1 MSDQPED
8 LQEQAPRARDEVA
21 VGAITWPPDPPARSP
36 ASNVASPA
44 AAGNPPASSPPDG
57 TGPQANTFVY
67 ALGQVQARFPS
78 AAVEKEFAQ
87 VAGQAVTE
95 GQTDRQVIAS
105 ILNDRANRYLAREM
119 CWVFLIEGLETYIV
133 VPRDTADFELLV
145 QAIRPEPSPLDIDVI
160 IGTRGPLAPPQICGG
175 LGLPIVILDHL
186 YSFDRESLIAAIPLP
201 KGTPAKDDERFRASA
216 RELLDQIMQMADNA
230 GATDEHRALN
240 YLAVRYPA
248 IYARAAAEHE
258 ESNSL
263 AAVEVRSSRLSAARS
278 IVDVIFAYVN
288 RQTDVTTKYFCR
300 VDITE
305 KWPHMVTALSPYF
318 DR

>member
-1 MSDQPED
+1 MSDQREG
-8 LQEQAPRARDEVA
+8 LQEQAPQSPNKAA
-21 VGAITWPPDPPARSP
+21 VSAIVSPPGAPAVST
-36 ASNVASPA
+36 ASDVSSSAAAENPA
-44 AAGNPPASSPPDG
+44 ASFPADG
-57 TGPQANTFVY
+57 AVPQNSIFIY

-78 AAVEKEFAQ
+78 PAVEKEFAQ
-87 VAGQAVTE
+87 VAGQAMTK

-105 ILNDRANRYLAREM
+105 ILSDRANRYLVREM
-119 CWVFLIEGLETYIV
+119 CWVFVIEGLETYIL
-133 VPRDTADFELLV
+133 VPRDSTDFELLV

-160 IGTRGPLAPPQICGG
+160 IGARGPLAPPQICGG
-175 LGLPIVILDHL
+175 LGLPMVVMDHL
-186 YSFDRESLIAAIPLP
+186 YTFDRESLVAAIPVP
-201 KGTPAKDDERFRASA
+201 ESMRAADKERFRASA

-258 ESNSL
+258 ESSSL
-263 AAVEVRSSRLSAARS
+263 AAVEVRSSRLSTARS
-278 IVDVIFAYVN
+278 IVDVIFSYVN

-300 VDITE
+300 VDVTE